1 MRLSRP
7 VKHFITFGAQGHPLA
22 YTYVHCNTW
31 GLQSSERTG
40 NWVLSEVWAQ
50 RGVIPERAPEA
61 KRVSVIVPL
70 QVVSPRG
77 VLSAASN
84 QKPSDQ

>member
-1 MRLSRP
+1 M
-7 VKHFITFGAQGHPLA
+7 
-22 YTYVHCNTW
+22 
-31 GLQSSERTG
+31 ERTG